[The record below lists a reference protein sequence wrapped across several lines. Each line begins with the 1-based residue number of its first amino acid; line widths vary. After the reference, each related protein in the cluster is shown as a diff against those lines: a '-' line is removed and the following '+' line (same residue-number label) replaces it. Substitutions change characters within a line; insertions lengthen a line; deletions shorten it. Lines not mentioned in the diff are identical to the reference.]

1 MAKHIA
7 YAFVQSHFGILS
19 HDKWQ
24 ETNGNYSYH
33 DAYYHTIKAIWEPFD
48 EVWTE
53 ELLEW
58 WNKAVF
64 GNKWGVLLFNISDD
78 NEDDDNLILMRK
90 QSAKCAAEALKDF
103 SLSILQLFQ
112 LMNPIFI
119 IPSMPATS
127 LPPKEETTLPQQT
140 SIPEPHPVK
149 PAEKLAC
156 KTSSST
162 PTLASVIP
170 LKADALVPV
179 RDTVNKQK
187 LEELEVDKLD
197 SSLSEAESVI
207 KSPVVVSKCGRKS

>member
-1 MAKHIA
+1 MHSTNMKLHGMYKVAAKHIA
-7 YAFVQSHFGILS
+7 YAFVQ
-19 HDKWQ
+19 
-24 ETNGNYSYH
+24 
-33 DAYYHTIKAIWEPFD
+33 
-48 EVWTE
+48 
-53 ELLEW
+53 
-58 WNKAVF
+58 
-64 GNKWGVLLFNISDD
+64 GVLLFNISDD
-78 NEDDDNLILMRK
+78 DEDDDNLILMRK
-90 QSAKCAAEALKDF
+90 QSAKHAAEALKSAASVSTSFEVKPPFEPD
-103 SLSILQLFQ
+103 ILTVV
-112 LMNPIFI
+112 
-119 IPSMPATS
+119 PSTPTTS
-127 LPPKEETTLPQQT
+127 PPPKEETTLLQQT

-162 PTLASVIP
+162 PTLALVAL